1 MTDITQTLPT
11 HNISEESS
19 LEGLCR
25 LIKNTTLMDMEK
37 VLPAVVLSYDRTLN
51 RAVVRPA
58 ISGVSTKGQK
68 IPKLPLVDIPVL
80 TLHGGGIFLSFPIKE
95 GDRGWLVACDRDIS
109 IFKQNLQESSPNSYR
124 KHCFN
129 DAFFVPDKIN
139 KVNIS
144 EDDYGAVVIS
154 TLSGNT
160 KFALSDTAIKLTGNT
175 VINGNVKISGTLNA
189 DGDVIGSGI
198 SLASHT
204 HSGVEAGAANTGV
217 PQ

>member
-25 LIKNTTLMDMEK
+25 LIKNITLMDIEK
-37 VLPAVVLSYDRTLN
+37 VLPAVVLSYDRLLN

-58 ISGVSTKGQK
+58 ISGIAARGQK

-80 TLHGGGIFLSFPIKE
+80 SLHGGGIFLSFPIKE
-95 GDRGWLVACDRDIS
+95 GDKGWLVACDRDIS
-109 IFKQNLQESSPNSYR
+109 IFKQNLQDSSPNSYR

-129 DAFFVPDKIN
+129 DAFFIPDKIN
-139 KVNIS
+139 TINVS
-144 EDDYGAVVIS
+144 EDDKGAVVIS
-154 TLSGNT
+154 TVSGST
-160 KFALSDTAIKLTGNT
+160 KFALSETGIKLTGNT
-175 VINGNVKISGTLNA
+175 VINGNVKVSGTLNA
-189 DGDVIGSGI
+189 DGDVVGSGI

-204 HSGVEAGAANTGV
+204 HSGVESGAANTGG